1 MLLVYILPWVLVT
14 SLKKS
19 VEVTKIV
26 IIMAVM
32 ANMRHPNK
40 RCLGAWVDKDLYLEW
55 QAEVESLGQ
64 TLTERVTNLLHRDL
78 RTLTHKRV
86 QKQSGRGDSQGG

>member
-1 MLLVYILPWVLVT
+1 MLLVYRLPWVLVT

-19 VEVTKIV
+19 VDVTKIV
-26 IIMAVM
+26 IIMAIM

-40 RCLGAWVDKDLYLEW
+40 RCLGAWVDKDLYLDW

-64 TLTERVTNLLHRDL
+64 TLTERVTTLLHRDL
-78 RTLTHKRV
+78 RILTQKRLR
-86 QKQSGRGDSQGG
+86 KKSGPGDSPGD